1 MLPSRSELSGRVL
14 VGSADCKPFRHGGDG
29 LDNPMLAQ
37 NRAQAVSEW
46 LKPEMDSRRVRV
58 EVVPLDQ
65 HKSCR
70 ESEELRAVYP
80 SARVWFWSATWI
92 SFRPLGRARCFRT

>member
-1 MLPSRSELSGRVL
+1 MDAGDMLLL
-14 VGSADCKPFRHGGDG
+14 VGSADCKPFRQGGDG

-37 NRAQAVSEW
+37 NRARAVSEW
-46 LKPEMDSRRVRV
+46 LKPEMDARGVRV
-58 EVVPLDQ
+58 QVVPLDQ

-80 SARVWFWSATWI
+80 FLVHGAQQQPAFH
-92 SFRPLGRARCFRT
+92 